1 MSSNTVTIDDH
12 LTCYGLHWAS
22 ATDEE
27 VRQQFIAWGFAD
39 CFNIQRVGK
48 PMDGNRARQE
58 VVDIAKRQDAKFFY
72 VGNYCATVGDSTQ
85 IYKFSYTAFL
95 GDSTDGKGNDK
106 WCASYTPDVIE
117 G

>member
-1 MSSNTVTIDDH
+1 
-12 LTCYGLHWAS
+12 
-22 ATDEE
+22 
-27 VRQQFIAWGFAD
+27 
-39 CFNIQRVGK
+39 
-48 PMDGNRARQE
+48 MDGNRARQE